1 MYLIYQA
8 IPRKSNSANT
18 QREKERRLWIIN
30 YIVFI
35 SLSRNNNNN
44 KNNNKNSYGWRLFN
58 ALSTY
63 LHIYI
68 KTYSIKTYHS
78 IKTYSIKTYRKHIKD
93 LSSRNTFQ
101 LQEERY
107 LLFILF
113 HGSMLRWSIHRQKS
127 PQISSTK
134 FWLWAYWLFLAVL
147 IRQKDLYVIIKFMHS
162 ISLMRIYIYI

>member
-1 MYLIYQA
+1 MALIQC
-8 IPRKSNSANT
+8 
-18 QREKERRLWIIN
+18 II
-30 YIVFI
+30 YIIYNIYI
-35 SLSRNNNNN
+35 STS
-44 KNNNKNSYGWRLFN
+44 ST
-58 ALSTY
+58 LST
-63 LHIYI
+63 INI
-68 KTYSIKTYHS
+68 KYKVSVSIPSISIKTYHR

-162 ISLMRIYIYI
+162 ISLMRIYI

>member
-1 MYLIYQA
+1 MALIQC
-8 IPRKSNSANT
+8 
-18 QREKERRLWIIN
+18 II
-30 YIVFI
+30 YIIYNIYI
-35 SLSRNNNNN
+35 STS
-44 KNNNKNSYGWRLFN
+44 ST
-58 ALSTY
+58 LST
-63 LHIYI
+63 INI
-68 KTYSIKTYHS
+68 KYKVSVSIPSISIKTYHS

-162 ISLMRIYIYI
+162 ISLRIYIYNIEFWCNALINCCYLK